1 MSNPT
6 NNINM
11 SNPYRRGRDLSML
24 SDTNNYKVLARD
36 LALEFISSGYDVVM
50 RDGDNLV
57 VYAYED
63 NRQEYIPN
71 SLRRVFYDID
81 KVELLPLTYYVFMCK

>member
-1 MSNPT
+1 
-6 NNINM
+6 
-11 SNPYRRGRDLSML
+11 
-24 SDTNNYKVLARD
+24 
-36 LALEFISSGYDVVM
+36 M